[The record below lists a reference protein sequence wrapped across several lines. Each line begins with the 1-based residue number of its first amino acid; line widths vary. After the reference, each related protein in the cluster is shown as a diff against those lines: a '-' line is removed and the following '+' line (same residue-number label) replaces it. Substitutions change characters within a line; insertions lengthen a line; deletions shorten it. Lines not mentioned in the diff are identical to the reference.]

1 MRALVTA
8 SDAPFGV
15 ALQDVPDPVPGPH
28 EVLIDV
34 AHSSLNFGDV
44 SSARSAGR
52 KAPAVFGWDAS
63 GVVAA
68 SAEDGSGPPVGSRV
82 VSFGPRGAWAQR
94 RAVPVGDVA
103 VVPEKVDLGVAAAL
117 PVAGVAALRAL
128 RRSGSLLGRRV
139 LITGASGG
147 VGRFA
152 VQLAALAGAHV
163 IASAGRGAGLADLGA
178 QEVIP
183 ALDGVDSFD
192 PVDVVVDNVGGSTLV
207 RAWDLL
213 APGGVLQSI
222 GGTSGEPSVF
232 PPYGT
237 VGPEKSL
244 MAFEAGTD
252 FGPDLAY
259 LLDLVA
265 DGRLTVDVGWRG
277 SWRNFDEG
285 AQALVERRVS
295 GKAVIDID

>member
-1 MRALVTA
+1 MRALVTS

-15 ALQDVPDPVPGPH
+15 ALQDVADPVPGPH

-44 SSARSAGR
+44 SSARSAGG

-63 GVVAA
+63 GMVAA
-68 SAEDGSGPPVGSRV
+68 AAGDGSGPPVGSRV

-117 PVAGVAALRAL
+117 PVAGVTALRAL

-178 QEVIP
+178 NEVVP
-183 ALDGVDSFD
+183 ALDRLDGLD
-192 PVDVVVDNVGGSTLV
+192 PVEVVIDTVGGSILV
-207 RAWDLL
+207 RAWELL

-222 GGTSGEPSVF
+222 GGRSGEPSVF
-232 PPYGT
+232 PPYST
-237 VGPEKSL
+237 VGPGKSL
-244 MAFEAGTD
+244 MAFQAGTN
-252 FGPDLAY
+252 FGPDLVY

-265 DGRLTVDVGWRG
+265 EGKLAVDVGWRG
-277 SWRNFDEG
+277 SWRQFDDG
-285 AQALVERRVS
+285 ARALVERRVS